1 MNIVKNTFSV
11 SPLRFTSVFM
21 GMAAVWL
28 FAPEIVHA
36 AVTFGEM
43 GENVADNAKGVAK
56 GITLAGYAAGAGMEV
71 RKFEFPKIG
80 SLAAPYRACLEILQK
95 ENPGAIDASRMDSLL
110 ALHMR
115 LAGYTPQET
124 ANEMYRQ
131 ARPLRREK
139 ENRDWIDYARRMVW
153 YAFGAPGD
161 IDLAAAKPT
170 KELIQTFQREAERIE
185 AERQKPKPPEEQP
198 QYRMRMR

>member
-1 MNIVKNTFSV
+1 
-11 SPLRFTSVFM
+11 
-21 GMAAVWL
+21 
-28 FAPEIVHA
+28 
-36 AVTFGEM
+36 
-43 GENVADNAKGVAK
+43 
-56 GITLAGYAAGAGMEV
+56 
-71 RKFEFPKIG
+71 
-80 SLAAPYRACLEILQK
+80 
-95 ENPGAIDASRMDSLL
+95 
-110 ALHMR
+110 MR

-124 ANEMYRQ
+124 ANEMYKQ

>member
-1 MNIVKNTFSV
+1 MSQTSFRITGEEDARLSGQAAIAGISV
-11 SPLRFTSVFM
+11 S
-21 GMAAVWL
+21 
-28 FAPEIVHA
+28 E
-36 AVTFGEM
+36 
-43 GENVADNAKGVAK
+43 
-56 GITLAGYAAGAGMEV
+56 
-71 RKFEFPKIG
+71 
-80 SLAAPYRACLEILQK
+80 
-95 ENPGAIDASRMDSLL
+95 
-110 ALHMR
+110 
-115 LAGYTPQET
+115 YTPQET

>member
-1 MNIVKNTFSV
+1 
-11 SPLRFTSVFM
+11 
-21 GMAAVWL
+21 
-28 FAPEIVHA
+28 
-36 AVTFGEM
+36 
-43 GENVADNAKGVAK
+43 
-56 GITLAGYAAGAGMEV
+56 MEV

-185 AERQKPKPPEEQP
+185 AERAETQAAGRTAAIPYENALKHGERP
-198 QYRMRMR
+198 QTRRSPCFI

>member
-1 MNIVKNTFSV
+1 MLSGSGLPGISGISPTVCAASTLALPKQSFHARERSRYARFGESV
-11 SPLRFTSVFM
+11 PDF
-21 GMAAVWL
+21 
-28 FAPEIVHA
+28 IQ
-36 AVTFGEM
+36 AVTLLHG
-43 GENVADNAKGVAK
+43 
-56 GITLAGYAAGAGMEV
+56 LANMEV